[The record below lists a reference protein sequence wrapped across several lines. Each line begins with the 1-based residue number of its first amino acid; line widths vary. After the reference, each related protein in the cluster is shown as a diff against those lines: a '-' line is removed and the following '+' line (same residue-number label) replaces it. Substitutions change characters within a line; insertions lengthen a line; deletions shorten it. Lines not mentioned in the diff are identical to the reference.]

1 MKNKG
6 AFVAGWAQSIERS
19 PDQVTAQ
26 AFADAS
32 KWRAA
37 CRAAEEMG
45 VNDLGAAKGAI
56 LHLVQVQ
63 DALVA
68 ALDEMVA
75 RYGHPVNYTN
85 TRARAAIA
93 LAKGVQQ

>member
-1 MKNKG
+1 MDNE
-6 AFVAGWAQSIERS
+6 I
-19 PDQVTAQ
+19 TAQ
-26 AFADAS
+26 AYADAS

-68 ALDEMVA
+68 ALEDVMRRYGYSLPSDVVA
-75 RYGHPVNYTN
+75 RVD
-85 TRARAAIA
+85 AAIA
-93 LAKGVQQ
+93 MAKGGPE